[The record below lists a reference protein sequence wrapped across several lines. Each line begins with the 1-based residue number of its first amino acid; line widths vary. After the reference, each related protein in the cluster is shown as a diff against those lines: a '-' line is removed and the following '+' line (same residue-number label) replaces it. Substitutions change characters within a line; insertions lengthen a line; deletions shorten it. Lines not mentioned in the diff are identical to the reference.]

1 MTLKE
6 AAHTLY
12 HLLNPPG
19 TWRCE
24 VGEGIDAI
32 YLFAESPDSEKELR
46 EKFPTWEGFKV
57 EVLYAGKTFFLGG
70 WPMGL
75 IVLLLVLL
83 LLTGGLGFGGF
94 VALGSLALLVK
105 VLFFLILVGL
115 IISVFRTFFGGPM
128 VPPSDPY
135 I

>member
-1 MTLKE
+1 
-6 AAHTLY
+6 
-12 HLLNPPG
+12 
-19 TWRCE
+19 
-24 VGEGIDAI
+24 
-32 YLFAESPDSEKELR
+32 
-46 EKFPTWEGFKV
+46 
-57 EVLYAGKTFFLGG
+57 
-70 WPMGL
+70 MGL